1 MHIRCELF
9 IYVCAM
15 QIYLARVR
23 GFFPNR
29 PPSLQR
35 LQKIDLKYFDID
47 FDIDLE
53 PTHDHSGAHWI
64 RIHSSVSVYVTCM

>member
-1 MHIRCELF
+1 
-9 IYVCAM
+9 M

-29 PPSLQR
+29 PPALQQ

-47 FDIDLE
+47 FDIDLD
-53 PTHDHSGAHWI
+53 PAHDHSGAHWI
-64 RIHSSVSVYVTCM
+64 RIHSSVPVYIMLL